1 MNSEENNLPTEPMES
16 EPARGEQMTEHPGSS
31 YSAPAPTLE
40 DKPAEPEAKAAE
52 AMPVVP
58 EVKKESWLKRTVRWL
73 EVALLFFLIGA
84 ALVYILTTLPAQNQV
99 AALKTDAAVSGQKLD
114 ALNAELQTAQNDLAA
129 ARATI
134 QAREVELSS
143 ANLKSAVYKMKMD
156 VNTIR
161 VALLRLDTIT
171 AAQALAAA
179 RDDLNTLA
187 ALKVDSATIDGFKKR
202 LDNAAATLNT
212 DAPKSMLELDN
223 LIDNLYLLE
232 SNLK

>member
-1 MNSEENNLPTEPMES
+1 MQTEENNLPTEPKER
-16 EPARGEQMTEHPGSS
+16 EPAPGEEMTEHSGGG

-40 DKPAEPEAKAAE
+40 DQPAEPETKTAE
-52 AMPVVP
+52 TTPAVP

-84 ALVYILTTLPAQNQV
+84 ALVYVLTTLPAQNQV

-114 ALNAELQTAQNDLAA
+114 ALNAELQTAQDDLAA
-129 ARATI
+129 AQATI

-143 ANLKSAVYKMKMD
+143 ANLKMAVYKMKMD

-212 DAPKSMLELDN
+212 DAQKSMLELDN